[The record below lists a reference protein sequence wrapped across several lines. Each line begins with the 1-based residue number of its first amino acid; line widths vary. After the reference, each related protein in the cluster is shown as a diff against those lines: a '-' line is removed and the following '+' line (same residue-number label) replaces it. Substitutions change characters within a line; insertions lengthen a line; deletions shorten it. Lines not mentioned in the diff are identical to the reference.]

1 MEEKIKNKEEIVEKK
16 ISIRVP
22 ENNEQEL
29 AIQTDN
35 SEFEIDKL
43 EEKMSI
49 KIRFAENI
57 DEKLGEDKFYPI
69 VESTL
74 TGTQMRY
81 RFRDIGNVAPD
92 LMGQGHKVNKH
103 IFKELISLM
112 TGDTESDINTENLL
126 LKYSAGKFHKAIGWD
141 SYQGDIVFKYTDA
154 VTKQDVLGS
163 RYEGNLPLESKG
175 SLQGYMDG
183 VKRLIVP
190 YPALT
195 IVYLVGASGII
206 TQNLNLHDSNIILNI
221 CGESS
226 SGKTTAEN
234 VALSFWGN
242 PQELSTSFN
251 STANRIEQH
260 MAERKIM
267 PVLIDDMLAGN
278 TYSTKRIQQKVI
290 NDQIFRYATGKLKG
304 RMGSQEDRYYGAT
317 ITSSETSL
325 FEKLN
330 GSETD
335 GQFYRMIE
343 LKVNK
348 GDLTQSVTHAK
359 EIERLLRWN
368 YGLGAFEFGKYLIQ
382 NNYIDNALQE
392 MHYDWENELLNDS
405 RLVGKERIAKRLAI
419 ILLTGDLMNKC
430 FGLDINLKSIH
441 ELLIDTVTETFEIAD
456 EKVLAYQ
463 RIKQLVDNNSD
474 WFAQSRE
481 LYNRNEHVGVCTTNI
496 YGHKELYVE
505 TSRMEALLKEVPKEQ
520 ILENESQKV
529 KVKQPRNGE
538 VEAVLRYWRE
548 HNWLYCC
555 SSNQRLYRKLKMG
568 DKKEALVYS
577 IILD

>member
-1 MEEKIKNKEEIVEKK
+1 MEEKVNNKEDISKK
-16 ISIRVP
+16 DISIRVP
-22 ENNEQEL
+22 ENNECES
-29 AIQTDN
+29 IIKTGD
-35 SEFEIDKL
+35 SESEINKL

-57 DEKLGEDKFYPI
+57 DEKLEEDKFYPV
-69 VESTL
+69 VESML
-74 TGTQMRY
+74 TGTQKRY
-81 RFRDIGNVAPD
+81 RFRDIGNVALD

-103 IFKELISLM
+103 IFKELLSLM
-112 TGDTESDINTENLL
+112 VGDTESDVNTENLMM
-126 LKYSAGKFHKAIGWD
+126 KYTAGKFHKVIGWD

-154 VTKQDVLGS
+154 VTKQNVLGS
-163 RYEGNLPLESKG
+163 KYEGNLCMESKG
-175 SLQGYMDG
+175 SLQSYMDG
-183 VKRLIVP
+183 IKSLIVP

-195 IVYLVGASGII
+195 TIYLAGASGII

-226 SGKTTAEN
+226 CGKTTAEN

-260 MAERKIM
+260 MVERKIM

-278 TYSTKRIQQKVI
+278 IYSTKRIQQKVI

-304 RMGSQEDRYYGAT
+304 RMGSQEERYYGAT

-348 GDLTQSVTHAK
+348 GDLTQSVNHAK

-368 YGLGAFEFGKYLIQ
+368 YGLGAFEFGKYMIQ

-392 MHYDWENELLNDS
+392 MHYDWENELLNDI

-430 FGLDINLKSIH
+430 FGLDINLESIN
-441 ELLIDTVTETFEIAD
+441 ELLINAVAETLEIAN

-463 RIKQLVDNNSD
+463 RIKQLVDNNSN

-481 LYNRNEHVGVCTTNI
+481 LYNRNEHIGVCTTNI

-505 TSRMEALLKEVPKEQ
+505 TGRIEALLKEVPKEQ
-520 ILENESQKV
+520 ILESENSKV

-538 VEAVLRYWRE
+538 IEAILRYWRE

-568 DKKEALVYS
+568 DKKEVLVYS